1 MMRDARYPWFAIAV
15 LLFSSLGSIADGEEK
30 RVFQTGG
37 GHSFS
42 GTYNR
47 PVSYGHAYFVSGEPG
62 FLFGGVQDRR
72 EQWKLNYL
80 FLIKHSA
87 TEMSTFHLG
96 NPDPEKSSASSDG
109 KIRRLDFNEELRID
123 EISVAYSY
131 KAKFDQIKDT
141 LISEEM
147 TIHGK
152 RIDLTDGR
160 VFVVDM
166 SSEPVWVQQVNGKL
180 PFSENVDFLKS
191 TSEQYKIFTVRWLET
206 IAKDSKVVRETFSR

>member
-15 LLFSSLGSIADGEEK
+15 LLFSSLGSIADGEEN
-30 RVFQTGG
+30 RVFQIGG
-37 GHSFS
+37 GRSFS

-62 FLFGGVQDRR
+62 FLFGGVQDRK
-72 EQWKLNYL
+72 EQWELYYL
-80 FLIKHSA
+80 ILIKHSA
-87 TEMSTFHLG
+87 TVMSTFHLG
-96 NPDPEKSSASSDG
+96 NPDPEKSSASSNG
-109 KIRRLDFNEELRID
+109 KIRLLDFNEELRID
-123 EISVAYSY
+123 ELSLAYSY

-166 SSEPVWVQQVNGKL
+166 SSEPVKVQQINVKL
-180 PFSENVDFLKS
+180 PSNPNLDFIES
-191 TSEQYKIFTVRWLET
+191 TSEYKLNTNRWLEEIT
-206 IAKDSKVVRETFSR
+206 RNSEVVAKAFKE